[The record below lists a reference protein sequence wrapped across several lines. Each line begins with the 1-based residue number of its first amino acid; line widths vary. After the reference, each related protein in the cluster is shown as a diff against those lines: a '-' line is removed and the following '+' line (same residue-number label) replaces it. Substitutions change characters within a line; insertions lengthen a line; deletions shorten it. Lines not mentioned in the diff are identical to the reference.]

1 MKING
6 WDISGAQAKQW
17 NVIPGFSNIE
27 NESEWQRG
35 SPLPFFVNGS
45 IGWKTIQITFLVYGS
60 GRNEILQNCSTL
72 LSKMSESVILE
83 LDKFDHKFCGFL
95 SKHDFTENPLG
106 RLKVTSNR
114 LSKLTVD
121 FFCYEFAE
129 QPDGSPFSESASG
142 MLETVVTNPGNI
154 RTPCM
159 VEITPKVGI
168 GQLTIAGINRNPDTG
183 ENLQAVIRNLTT
195 NSVVILDGESG
206 KITEDG
212 ANKAAD
218 VDIWSLPA
226 LLPGTN
232 QITLDSTWVDL
243 TVKYRPRFM

>member
-95 SKHDFTENPLG
+95 SKHDFTEKPLG
-106 RLKVTSNR
+106 RLKVTSN
-114 LSKLTVD
+114 
-121 FFCYEFAE
+121 
-129 QPDGSPFSESASG
+129 GSPFSESASG
-142 MLETVVTNPGNI
+142 MLETVVTNPGNAW
-154 RTPCM
+154 TPCV

>member
-27 NESEWQRG
+27 NESEWQRVR
-35 SPLPFFVNGS
+35 PLPFFVNGS

-121 FFCYEFAE
+121 FF
-129 QPDGSPFSESASG
+129 
-142 MLETVVTNPGNI
+142 
-154 RTPCM
+154 
-159 VEITPKVGI
+159 
-168 GQLTIAGINRNPDTG
+168 
-183 ENLQAVIRNLTT
+183 
-195 NSVVILDGESG
+195 
-206 KITEDG
+206 
-212 ANKAAD
+212 
-218 VDIWSLPA
+218 
-226 LLPGTN
+226 LL
-232 QITLDSTWVDL
+232 
-243 TVKYRPRFM
+243 

>member
-17 NVIPGFSNIE
+17 TVIPGFSNIE

-121 FFCYEFAE
+121 FF
-129 QPDGSPFSESASG
+129 
-142 MLETVVTNPGNI
+142 
-154 RTPCM
+154 
-159 VEITPKVGI
+159 
-168 GQLTIAGINRNPDTG
+168 
-183 ENLQAVIRNLTT
+183 
-195 NSVVILDGESG
+195 
-206 KITEDG
+206 
-212 ANKAAD
+212 
-218 VDIWSLPA
+218 
-226 LLPGTN
+226 LL
-232 QITLDSTWVDL
+232 
-243 TVKYRPRFM
+243 

>member
-142 MLETVVTNPGNI
+142 MLETVVTNPGNAW
-154 RTPCM
+154 TPCV

-226 LLPGTN
+226 LLP
-232 QITLDSTWVDL
+232 
-243 TVKYRPRFM
+243 VKYRPRFM

>member
-142 MLETVVTNPGNI
+142 MLETVVTNPGNAW
-154 RTPCM
+154 TPCV

-212 ANKAAD
+212 ANKAAE

>member
-1 MKING
+1 MAEGK
-6 WDISGAQAKQW
+6 
-17 NVIPGFSNIE
+17 
-27 NESEWQRG
+27 
-35 SPLPFFVNGS
+35 PLPFFVNGS

-142 MLETVVTNPGNI
+142 MLETVVTNPEMPGLLVWWRYAEGGD
-154 RTPCM
+154 RT
-159 VEITPKVGI
+159 V
-168 GQLTIAGINRNPDTG
+168 NDSRN
-183 ENLQAVIRNLTT
+183 
-195 NSVVILDGESG
+195 
-206 KITEDG
+206 
-212 ANKAAD
+212 
-218 VDIWSLPA
+218 
-226 LLPGTN
+226 
-232 QITLDSTWVDL
+232 
-243 TVKYRPRFM
+243 

>member
-142 MLETVVTNPGNI
+142 MLETVVTNPRNAW
-154 RTPCM
+154 TPCV

>member
-1 MKING
+1 
-6 WDISGAQAKQW
+6 
-17 NVIPGFSNIE
+17 
-27 NESEWQRG
+27 
-35 SPLPFFVNGS
+35 
-45 IGWKTIQITFLVYGS
+45 
-60 GRNEILQNCSTL
+60 
-72 LSKMSESVILE
+72 
-83 LDKFDHKFCGFL
+83 
-95 SKHDFTENPLG
+95 
-106 RLKVTSNR
+106 
-114 LSKLTVD
+114 
-121 FFCYEFAE
+121 
-129 QPDGSPFSESASG
+129 
-142 MLETVVTNPGNI
+142 MLETVVTNPGNAW
-154 RTPCM
+154 TPCV

-183 ENLQAVIRNLTT
+183 ENLQAVIRNLAT